1 METETSTGVMT
12 MKRLLGA
19 AAALVL
25 LGGVSACGLT
35 GPLQRPGPLVGS
47 GNNIDPATLPD
58 AQNKN
63 LPDLPA
69 RPSSGPDDEAED
81 ELLGGPGS

>member
-1 METETSTGVMT
+1 
-12 MKRLLGA
+12 MKRFLGA

-35 GPLQRPGPLVGS
+35 GDLKRPGPLI
-47 GNNIDPATLPD
+47 GNPNEVDPASLPD
-58 AQNKN
+58 AENKN
-63 LPDLPA
+63 LPQLPD
-69 RPSSGPDDEAED
+69 RPSHSADEEAED

>member
-1 METETSTGVMT
+1 

-47 GNNIDPATLPD
+47 GNEVDPAGLPD
-58 AQNKN
+58 NSDKN
-63 LPDLPA
+63 LPQLPD
-69 RPSSGPDDEAED
+69 RPSAEPDEEAED

>member
-1 METETSTGVMT
+1 

-25 LGGVSACGLT
+25 MGSVSACGLT

-47 GNNIDPATLPD
+47 GNEVDPADLPD
-58 AQNKN
+58 AKNKN
-63 LPDLPA
+63 LPELPD
-69 RPSSGPDDEAED
+69 RPSSEADEEAED